1 MESVN
6 SPVLRR
12 AVSEGLGTAFL
23 LSTIV
28 GSGIMGSRLSG
39 GDAAITL
46 LVNSLATGLVL
57 SVLIVVL
64 APLSGA
70 HMNPAVTLLEVF
82 RRRLPPGEMAPYVA
96 GQILGAFVGVFVA
109 HLMFGEQALEASHH
123 ARNGAAQLLSE
134 FVATFGLFTV
144 LRGTAHRRPEVSAMA
159 VGGYITAAYWFT
171 ASTAFAN
178 PAVTLA
184 RCVTDTFAGIRP
196 WDVPGFLVAQLLGA
210 AAATGVFSWLDRSHQ
225 PIAEE
230 PRSTNTDRPARRI
243 RP

>member
-1 MESVN
+1 MGPVGSH
-6 SPVLRR
+6 VLRR
-12 AVSEGLGTAFL
+12 TVSEGLGTALL

-28 GSGIMGSRLSG
+28 GSGIMGSRLSD
-39 GDAAITL
+39 GDAAMTL

-57 SVLIVVL
+57 SVLVVVL

-70 HMNPAVTLLEVF
+70 HLNPAVTLLEVF
-82 RRRLPPGEMAPYVA
+82 RRRAPPGDLAPYMA
-96 GQILGAFVGVFVA
+96 GQILGGFVGVVVA
-109 HLMFGEQALEASHH
+109 HLMFGEQAFEASHH

-144 LRGTAHRRPEVSAMA
+144 LRGTARRRPEVTAMA

-184 RCVTDTFAGIRP
+184 RCATDTFAGIRP
-196 WDVPGFLVAQLLGA
+196 RDVPGFIMAQLLGA
-210 AAATGVFSWLDRSHQ
+210 AAATSAFSWLDRNQ
-225 PIAEE
+225 QEIAEDAQPTE
-230 PRSTNTDRPARRI
+230 TVRAAGPGRP
-243 RP
+243 

>member
-6 SPVLRR
+6 RPLLRR
-12 AVSEGLGTAFL
+12 AVSEGLGTAL
-23 LSTIV
+23 LLMTIV

-57 SVLIVVL
+57 SVLVVIL

-70 HMNPAVTLLEVF
+70 HLNPAVTLLEVF
-82 RRRLPPGEMAPYVA
+82 RRRVPPGELAPYVA
-96 GQILGAFVGVFVA
+96 GQSLGAFVGVVVT
-109 HLMFGEQALEASHH
+109 HLMFGEQGFQASHH

-144 LRGTAHRRPEVSAMA
+144 LRGTAHRRPGVTAMA
-159 VGGYITAAYWFT
+159 VGAYITAAYWFT

-196 WDVPGFLVAQLLGA
+196 RDVPGFMVAQLLGA
-210 AAATGVFSWLDRSHQ
+210 AAATSVWSWVDR
-225 PIAEE
+225 AEQVIVE
-230 PRSTNTDRPARRI
+230 GARPNDHMHAAGQGG
-243 RP
+243 P